1 MKRSSLAGRERHN
14 CPLAAPSPL
23 PAAGVA
29 AAVRQGLQPLILTRL
44 EADDDVRLAGAQSE
58 DVDAGAGAE
67 VLDGFR
73 EGRRGV
79 PVSLKMCQL
88 CRISRAQGNL
98 HRQLACGS

>member
-1 MKRSSLAGRERHN
+1 MKRSSLAWRERHD
-14 CPLAAPSPL
+14 CPLATPSPL
-23 PAAGVA
+23 SAAGVA

-44 EADDDVRLAGAQSE
+44 EANDNVRLAGAQGE
-58 DVDAGAGAE
+58 NVNAGAGAE

-88 CRISRAQGNL
+88 CRISQAKGNL
-98 HRQLACGS
+98 HRQSASGS